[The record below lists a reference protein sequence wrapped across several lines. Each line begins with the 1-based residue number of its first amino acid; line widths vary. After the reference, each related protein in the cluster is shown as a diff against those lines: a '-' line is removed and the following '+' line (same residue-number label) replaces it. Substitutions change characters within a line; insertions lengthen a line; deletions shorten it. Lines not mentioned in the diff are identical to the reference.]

1 MIDCVLKAYAMHS
14 VMNLQPAFVK
24 FLVNFIDD
32 WFDNKGLQVTEELTK
47 ALARP
52 KCMIGL
58 L

>member
-1 MIDCVLKAYAMHS
+1 MHS